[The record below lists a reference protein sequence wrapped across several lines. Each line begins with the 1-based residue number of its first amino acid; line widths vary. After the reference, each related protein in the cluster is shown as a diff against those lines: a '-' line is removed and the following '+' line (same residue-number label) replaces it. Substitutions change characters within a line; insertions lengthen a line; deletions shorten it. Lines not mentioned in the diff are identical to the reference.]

1 MTLPETEKMDDW
13 TSLLLAVHG
22 IEEVVVMPE
31 KQVAYIKVDKQQ
43 ITDTARQEL
52 SRLLNQELAI

>member
-1 MTLPETEKMDDW
+1 MDDW

-43 ITDTARQEL
+43 ITDTERQEL